1 MSLPV
6 FNPQTHLFGLQ
17 AMSHE
22 VFGASDRYRLF
33 AEKVYPLLVQARP
46 ALEKCYCQDN
56 GRPGIEPVVLL
67 GVSVLQFLER
77 VADRGAVEMVSYH
90 IGWKFGLNEELG
102 SKEFHPTVLVRFR
115 ERLIEHD
122 QARLAFEVV
131 LGGLREAG
139 LVAKRGKQRLD
150 STHVLGLVSR
160 MSSLECVRE
169 TLRLAL
175 EELEKAVAEGQR
187 AQFWGLLW
195 ERYVESQLDYKS
207 PEEGL
212 RAKMRQAGEDMVQL
226 QGWVGELGQE
236 VQQGVQ
242 VQLLNRVFQ
251 ERFRVTDNGQ
261 VEVIEITWSGAVHNP
276 HDPEAEWS
284 AKGHGKR
291 KKDWVGYKLQVAE
304 TVGEYPQ
311 EEAQPTEQFI
321 TAVVTQAATRSDEAG
336 MEQVFEEQSQ
346 MGLDKPSEL
355 YVDGAYVSAQELAE
369 AKAEGW
375 ELMGPAQPSGP
386 RKKGFCTEAFRVD
399 VEQRRAI
406 CPAGRQSTQC
416 SRLAEER
423 TGKVSYRFEWSW
435 QCRDCRLREQ
445 CLGPG
450 QSQRTLVV
458 GEYHT
463 VLQARRQEMKS
474 EAFQERMKQRNAI
487 EGTHS
492 ELVRA
497 HGARRARYRGLK
509 KVTLQNYFIGAACN
523 VKRWIHRM
531 SWQIQRAVAGAEC
544 IAQTS

>member
-1 MSLPV
+1 M
-6 FNPQTHLFGLQ
+6 
-17 AMSHE
+17 
-22 VFGASDRYRLF
+22 
-33 AEKVYPLLVQARP
+33 
-46 ALEKCYCQDN
+46 
-56 GRPGIEPVVLL
+56 
-67 GVSVLQFLER
+67 
-77 VADRGAVEMVSYH
+77 
-90 IGWKFGLNEELG
+90 
-102 SKEFHPTVLVRFR
+102 LVRFR
-115 ERLIEHD
+115 ERLIEPD

-131 LGGLREAG
+131 VGGLREAG

-195 ERYVESQLDYKS
+195 ERYVESQLDYKT
-207 PEEGL
+207 PEQGL

-251 ERFRVTDNGQ
+251 ERFRVADNGQ
-261 VEVIEITWSGAVHNP
+261 VDVIEITSSGALHNP
-276 HDPEAEWS
+276 HDPEAQWS

-291 KKDWVGYKLQVAE
+291 KKDWMGYKLQVAE
-304 TVGEYPQ
+304 TVGEHPQ
-311 EEAQPTEQFI
+311 EEAEPTEQFI
-321 TAVVTQAATRSDEAG
+321 TAVVTQAATRSDEAA
-336 MEQVFEEQSQ
+336 MEQVFEEHSQ
-346 MGLDKPSEL
+346 MGLDKPWQL

-386 RKKGFCTEAFRVD
+386 RKRGFCTEALRVD

-416 SRLAEER
+416 SRLAEQR

-474 EAFQERMKQRNAI
+474 EAFEERMKQRNAI

-531 SWQIQRAVAGAEC
+531 SWQIQRAVAGVEC